1 METDYSAIINQY
13 PAVITMD
20 QMYRICHISKRK
32 AKWLLENGVIPCQDS
47 GKKTR
52 RFRINTIDVIYYL
65 QRREHHPDEMRTP
78 VGLFNSEYSTHGKI
92 EKNPI
97 TPANVEEFKTHL
109 EKRWH
114 SFPDILYIDDIQQI
128 TGYHQVTIY
137 RWLRCGKVKSIDIA
151 SKHVV
156 AKEWLIAH
164 IAEYS
169 LTHRGYLSEKNK
181 QLITE
186 YISSQYGTVL
196 STGTEQPVR

>member
-65 QRREHHPDEMRTP
+65 QRRELHPDETTTP
-78 VGLFNSEYSTHGKI
+78 VGLFNSGYSTHGKI
-92 EKNPI
+92 ERNPI
-97 TPANVEEFKTHL
+97 TPANVKGFKSHL

-114 SFPDILYIDDIQQI
+114 PFPDILHIDDIQQI
-128 TGYHQVTIY
+128 TGYHYVTIA
-137 RWLRCGKVKSIDIA
+137 RWVRSGNVKSIEIA
-151 SKHVV
+151 SQRVV
-156 AKEWLIAH
+156 AKDWLIDY

-169 LTHRGYLSEKNK
+169 LTHRSYLSEKNK
-181 QLITE
+181 QLVTE
-186 YISSQYGTVL
+186 YISSQ
-196 STGTEQPVR
+196 